1 MKGRTISLIMALTAL
16 LALCA
21 CSAGYKERTLDYLG
35 ERPTTGPFF
44 KEDNT
49 PMVELN
55 YKAGDQISNQLEERL
70 PPGSPITV
78 SMFRLRGSTLQTDF
92 AKVLTEQIAS
102 RIAQKGYAIVADSS
116 RFPTTALDEDLAPP
130 EKCVLAGAYSVGKKQ
145 IFVTA
150 AVSTIADGE
159 ILGSWDW
166 TVPLNSK
173 TKSLLP
179 IKENP
184 DIYPMV
190 NTSGPLEKKVPAQ
203 SASQPRYVPDQFHNQ
218 PGFEQ
223 DIMN

>member
-1 MKGRTISLIMALTAL
+1 MKGRTISLIMTLVTLMALG
-16 LALCA
+16 A
-21 CSAGYKERTLDYLG
+21 CSGYKERTLDYLG
-35 ERPTTGPFF
+35 KRPTTGPFF

-55 YKAGDQISNQLEERL
+55 YNAADKISAQLEERL
-70 PPGSPITV
+70 PLGSPITV
-78 SMFRLRGSTLQTDF
+78 AMFRLRGSTLQTDF
-92 AKVLTEQIAS
+92 AKVLTEQVAS
-102 RIAQKGYAIVADSS
+102 RIAQKGFAIVADSS
-116 RFPTTALDEDLAPP
+116 RFPMAAVDEDLAPP
-130 EKCVLAGAYSVGKKQ
+130 EQCVLAGAYSVGKEQ

-173 TKSLLP
+173 TRSLLP
-179 IKENP
+179 IKESP
-184 DIYPMV
+184 IISPMV
-190 NTSGPLEKKVPAQ
+190 NTSGPLEKEEPAQ
-203 SASQPRYVPDQFHNQ
+203 QPRYVPDQSNSQ